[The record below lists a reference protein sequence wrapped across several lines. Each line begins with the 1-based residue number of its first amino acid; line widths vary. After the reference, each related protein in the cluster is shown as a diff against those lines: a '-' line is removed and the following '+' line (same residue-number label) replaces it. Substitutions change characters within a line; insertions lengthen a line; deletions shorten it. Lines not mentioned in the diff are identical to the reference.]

1 MFQPMPR
8 MMIGR
13 LRLLRLAVL
22 SIVMLMAAM
31 PGQKAI
37 AAPVSVVDD
46 SGRTVTLQAPAKR
59 VVALAPHAVEMLYA
73 IGAGETL
80 VGAIQGSDYPEAA
93 KALPRV
99 GSYRGIALEAVLA
112 RTPDLVV
119 TWASG
124 TPRALVERLAALG
137 IPVYTSEPRR
147 LAQVAENLHELGQ
160 LTGQAEAGKTL
171 ASDFMSRLAALRQNL
186 GNPPRVFYQLGANPL
201 TTLADGHIVTEA
213 IRHCGGEPLFGESPV
228 LVPQVSREALL
239 QARPEVILSA
249 SLDDA
254 WKAAW
259 QRWELLPAVQEG
271 RLYTLDPDL
280 ISRPGPRIIEAVEA
294 VCKALEESRTV
305 G

>member
-137 IPVYTSEPRR
+137 IPVYESEPRR

-294 VCKALEESRTV
+294 VCKALASNQ
-305 G
+305 